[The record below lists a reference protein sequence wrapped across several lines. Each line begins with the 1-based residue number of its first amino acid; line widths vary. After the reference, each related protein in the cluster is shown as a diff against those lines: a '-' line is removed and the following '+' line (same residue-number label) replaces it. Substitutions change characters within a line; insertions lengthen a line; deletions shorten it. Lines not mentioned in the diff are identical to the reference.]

1 MHVGQR
7 LISCSSTHPH
17 QQFIKRLMAISWLES
32 WARHFITGFLGR
44 FISTGCLILQ
54 EEEGGETFTFQGIN
68 TCKCSLRVI
77 LRVHN
82 PQFYWKGIRAHSM
95 KLSSQDQGEAASDG
109 IKVSY
114 HISRPFQVACLLC
127 VGEGLRA
134 YIILTAI
141 DKYWEL
147 WSDHGLLNLL
157 MLLIAN
163 GDANKSSAEVKRKR
177 WTPTFPT
184 ALISS
189 SKLFFKHAMRQNSLT
204 QARRNISHHYDLGNE
219 VFALFLDE
227 TITYSCAVFKDEEED
242 LKVAQKRKISA
253 LIGKARIESKHE
265 VLEIGFGWG
274 TFAIELVK
282 QTGCKYTGITLS
294 QEQLNFAEMKVK
306 EAGLQDHIRFLLCD
320 YRELPE
326 TVKYDRIISW
336 QVLYYL
342 KYTCLE
348 MIEHVGHEYMEEFF
362 ARCES
367 VLAEEGL
374 LVLQFISVA
383 DAEYDELRRSPGFI
397 AEYIFPGTCI
407 PSLGRI
413 TSAMAAASRLCVEH
427 VENIGISYY
436 HTLRCWRKNFLK
448 NQSKITA
455 MGFDE
460 KFIRTWEYYFD
471 YCAACFKSF
480 KLWDYQ
486 VVFSRPGNVEALG
499 NPYKGF
505 PSAHN
510 AP

>member
-1 MHVGQR
+1 ID
-7 LISCSSTHPH
+7 LPPDS
-17 QQFIKRLMAISWLES
+17 
-32 WARHFITGFLGR
+32 
-44 FISTGCLILQ
+44 LQ

-82 PQFYWKGIRAHSM
+82 PQFYWKVMTRA
-95 KLSSQDQGEAASDG
+95 DVG
-109 IKVSY
+109 
-114 HISRPFQVACLLC
+114 VAD
-127 VGEGLRA
+127 A
-134 YIILTAI
+134 YIDGDFSPE
-141 DKYWEL
+141 DK
-147 WSDHGLLNLL
+147 DHGLLNLL

-306 EAGLQDHIRFLLCD
+306 EAGLQNHILASIILPQVHMPVYSIPHN
-320 YRELPE
+320 YRVVNP
-326 TVKYDRIISW
+326 DGFFS
-336 QVLYYL
+336 
-342 KYTCLE
+342 E